1 MTSLNSLTLHGVLVD
16 SLIFS
21 NMQLYHLHTVTEYNV
36 YVSFFSL
43 SCLIILTSNA
53 STLCDN
59 RADSILVLILIL
71 VGMPPLSMMLT
82 SGLR

>member
-21 NMQLYHLHTVTEYNV
+21 HMPPYHLHTVTECNV
-36 YVSFFSL
+36 YASFFSL

-53 STLCDN
+53 STLWDN

-71 VGMPPLSMMLT
+71 AGMPLVY
-82 SGLR
+82 LRRV